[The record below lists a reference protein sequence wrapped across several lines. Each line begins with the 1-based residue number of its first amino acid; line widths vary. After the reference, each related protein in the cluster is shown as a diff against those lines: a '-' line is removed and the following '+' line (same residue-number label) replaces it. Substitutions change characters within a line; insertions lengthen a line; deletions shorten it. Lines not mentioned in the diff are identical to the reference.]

1 LVNNNIQLRDSDNHE
16 NSKFADL
23 EMTEK
28 KVLTG
33 SEVIVQYL
41 IKEGVKYVFGIPGH
55 GCLGLTDAFLRHKD
69 EITVIQP
76 KQEMSGVHAAVGY
89 YRVTGKPL
97 VVFTSIGPGATNT
110 AIGLA
115 DAFVDSMP
123 VLVITG
129 DTHVHMRGVG
139 VLQEVERHRD
149 SGFPRVL
156 EPIVKRQFEV
166 AHVNQVPKVIQ
177 RAFNIM
183 MTGRRGPVHID
194 LPMDVQCAGTTRP
207 VPNPIKRKTQARIR
221 ADPALIKEAVE
232 LFMKA
237 ERPLIWVGGG
247 AITSEAT
254 DELIQLAEFV
264 GAPVL
269 GSMMGKDAFPNDHE
283 LFGWATGS
291 KGTTVGIELSSKA
304 DVVLAVGTRFA
315 DESTCSYRK
324 GAAWNFGE
332 GKNDTKLI
340 QIDIDPHEIGKNY
353 PVDIGILGDA
363 KVVLQ
368 DMVKEMK
375 ESYKEKK
382 NVKYSSTSYFKEI
395 QSLKK
400 KWMNFLN
407 EWRKPELEPVMIS
420 CVLKEVRDFLDRDA
434 IIVTSS
440 GNVQAQIIQELEFY
454 EPRTCITAGGFSTM
468 GYSLPAAI
476 GAKLGQPDRQVIA
489 LIGDGDFMMTMG
501 ELHTAKQV
509 GKNVV
514 VVVLNNAGWIA
525 ITDLQRAVYGD
536 DHAYATEFNDKN
548 GSYAP
553 NFSDIA
559 KGFGCWST
567 RISQSDEI
575 QPALKVAFSQD
586 GPAVVEIM
594 VNRDPRYSGS
604 PAWGWWDVPIPT
616 YMKEKRENYLKEIEE
631 EDLS

>member
-1 LVNNNIQLRDSDNHE
+1 MS
-16 NSKFADL
+16 
-23 EMTEK
+23 EK
-28 KVLTG
+28 QVLTG
-33 SEVIVQYL
+33 SEVIVNYL

-55 GCLGLTDAFLRHKD
+55 GCLGLTDAFQRNRDK
-69 EITVIQP
+69 IIVIQP
-76 KQEMSGVHAAVGY
+76 KQEMAGVHMAVGY
-89 YRVTGKPL
+89 YRVTGRPL
-97 VVFTSIGPGATNT
+97 AVFTSIGPGATNT

-139 VLQEVERHRD
+139 VLQEIERHRD

-156 EPIVKRQFEV
+156 EPLVKRQFEL

-183 MTGRRGPVHID
+183 MTGRKGPVHID
-194 LPMDVQCAGTTRP
+194 IPMDVQCAGTSIS
-207 VPNPIKRKTQARIR
+207 VPNPILRKTLAKPR
-221 ADPALIKEAVE
+221 AELDLIKNAVK
-232 LFMKA
+232 LFMSA
-237 ERPLIWVGGG
+237 ERPLIWLGGG
-247 AITSEAT
+247 VINSEAT
-254 DELIQLAEFV
+254 DEVIELAEFV
-264 GAPVL
+264 GSPVL
-269 GSMMGKDAFPNDHE
+269 GSMMAKDAFPNDHP

-291 KGTTVGIELSSKA
+291 KGTTVGIELSRKA
-304 DVVLAVGTRFA
+304 DVVLAIGTRFA

-324 GAAWNFGE
+324 GSAWNFGE
-332 GKNDTKLI
+332 GEEDTKLI

-353 PVDIGILGDA
+353 PVNVGIIGDA
-363 KVVLQ
+363 KVVLR
-368 DMVKEMK
+368 DMITELKQY
-375 ESYKEKK
+375 YKPSL
-382 NVKYSSTSYFKEI
+382 NAKYSSTHYFKEI

-400 KWMNFLN
+400 KWKEFLD

-420 CVLKEVRDFLDRDA
+420 CVLKEVREFLDRDA

-440 GNVQAQIIQELEFY
+440 GNVQAQIIQEIEFY

-468 GYSLPAAI
+468 GYSVPAAI

-489 LIGDGDFMMTMG
+489 LVGDGDFMMTMG
-501 ELHTAKQV
+501 ELHTAVQV
-509 GKNVV
+509 GKNLVIV
-514 VVVLNNAGWIA
+514 ILNNAGWIA

-536 DHAYATEFNDKN
+536 EHAYATEFEDTE
-548 GSYAP
+548 GFYSP
-553 NFSDIA
+553 NFADIA

-567 RISQSDEI
+567 RISRAKEI
-575 QPALKVAFSQD
+575 KPALKEAFAQKGVS
-586 GPAVVEIM
+586 VVEIL

-616 YMKEKRENYLKEIEE
+616 YLKEKREKYLKELEE

>member
-1 LVNNNIQLRDSDNHE
+1 VIITKISNY
-16 NSKFADL
+16 ADTD
-23 EMTEK
+23 MTEK
-28 KVLTG
+28 EVLTG

-76 KQEMSGVHAAVGY
+76 KQELCGVHAAVGY

-97 VVFTSIGPGATNT
+97 AVFTSIGPGATNT

-115 DAFVDSMP
+115 DALVDSMP

-129 DTHVHMRGVG
+129 DTHTHMRGVG
-139 VLQEVERHRD
+139 VLQEIERHRD
-149 SGFPRVL
+149 SGFPKIL
-156 EPIVKRQFEV
+156 EPVVKRQFEL
-166 AHVNQVPKVIQ
+166 AHANQVPKAIQ

-183 MTGRRGPVHID
+183 MTGRKGPVHID

-207 VPNPIKRKTQARIR
+207 VPDPTKRKTSARMF
-221 ADPALIKEAVE
+221 ADPELIKQAVK
-232 LFMKA
+232 LFMSA

-247 AITSEAT
+247 VITSEAT
-254 DELIQLAEFV
+254 DELIELAEFV

-291 KGTTVGIELSSKA
+291 KGTTVGLELSRKA

-315 DESTCSYRK
+315 DESTCSYKK
-324 GAAWNFGE
+324 GVAWNFGE
-332 GKNDTKLI
+332 AENDTKLI

-353 PVDIGILGDA
+353 PVDIGVLGDA
-363 KVVLQ
+363 KTVLA
-368 DMVKEMK
+368 DMVKELK
-375 ESYKEKK
+375 ESYSPKEYKT
-382 NVKYSSTSYFKEI
+382 SSYFKEL
-395 QSLKK
+395 QTLKK
-400 KWMNFLN
+400 KWMKFLN
-407 EWRKPELEPVMIS
+407 DWRKSELVPVMIS
-420 CVLKEVRDFLDRDA
+420 CVLKEVREFLDRDA

-440 GNVQAQIIQELEFY
+440 GNVQAQIIQEIEFY

-476 GAKLGQPDRQVIA
+476 GAKLGQSDKQVIA
-489 LIGDGDFMMTMG
+489 LIGDGDFMMTIG

-514 VVVLNNAGWIA
+514 IVVLNNAGWIA

-536 DHAYATEFNDKN
+536 EHAYATEFEDKN

-553 NFSDIA
+553 NFAEIA

-567 RISQSDEI
+567 RISKSDEI
-575 QPALKVAFSQD
+575 KPALKKAFSQD

-594 VNRDPRYSGS
+594 VNRDSKYTGS

-616 YMKEKRENYLKEIEE
+616 YMKEKREKYLKEIEE